1 VCLLYRGR
9 RGRHRADRGEEIC
22 LLGANGAGKT
32 TTIES
37 PGGFRLRPDGLRGNG
52 RVAPA
57 GHHVLDVPGGRGAG
71 EATLLGVTEPG
82 VQAPPRP
89 GGSAVRRGP
98 GYTLL
103 LLGIAMFVVNA
114 GASRLALVSGI
125 DPVSLTSVRIAGTAL
140 VLGAVLVLSGRV
152 RTLSVTWGELPLLAV
167 YGIAGVGLV
176 QLSYFVAIQ
185 RLPIGLALLLEYLA
199 PLLVALV
206 ARFVLHEQVSALL
219 WPALALSLGGLALAL
234 GLGGGGADLDLVGVA
249 AGLVAAV
256 SFATYFLL
264 GERLVRRRDPL
275 STTFWGFAIPGALA
289 TVLAPWWG
297 TLERSAAVL
306 VDLPEA
312 IGGGQVLLLLVV
324 AWVVLLGTLGPFA
337 ASTAALRYIP
347 ATVVTVVA
355 TLEPV
360 GAAVL
365 AWWWFDESLTALQVL
380 GFGLVLAG
388 VVLALL
394 ARGIPSDDDPGTPV
408 LPPT

>member
-1 VCLLYRGR
+1 M
-9 RGRHRADRGEEIC
+9 
-22 LLGANGAGKT
+22 
-32 TTIES
+32 
-37 PGGFRLRPDGLRGNG
+37 PGPQLQAPSR
-52 RVAPA
+52 PA
-57 GHHVLDVPGGRGAG
+57 GP
-71 EATLLGVTEPG
+71 TY
-82 VQAPPRP
+82 
-89 GGSAVRRGP
+89 RRGP

-103 LLGIAMFVVNA
+103 LLGVALFVVNA
-114 GASRLALVSGI
+114 GASRLALVNGI
-125 DPVSLTSVRIAGTAL
+125 DPVPLTAVRIAGTAL
-140 VLGAVLVLSGRV
+140 VLGAVLVLTGRA
-152 RTLSVTWGELPLLAV
+152 RTLRVSWRELPLLVV

-206 ARFVLHEQVSALL
+206 ARFVLHERVSALL

-234 GLGGGGADLDLVGVA
+234 GLGGGEVSLDVVGVV

-264 GERLVRRRDPL
+264 GERLVRHRDPL
-275 STTFWGFAIPGALA
+275 STTFWGFAIPGVLA
-289 TVLAPWWG
+289 TAVAPWWG
-297 TLERSAAVL
+297 TLAQSSRVQ
-306 VDLPEA
+306 VTLPEA
-312 IGGGQVLLLLVV
+312 IGGGQVVLLAVV
-324 AWVVLLGTLGPFA
+324 AWVILLGTLGPFA
-337 ASTAALRYIP
+337 ASTAALRYLP

-360 GAAVL
+360 GAALL
-365 AWWWFDESLTALQVL
+365 AWWWFDESLTGLQVL

-394 ARGIPSDDDPGTPV
+394 ARGTPVEDEPGTPV